1 MERDSGGAEGASL
14 AAWRLAVR
22 AGRRAA
28 LALCVPAALGLC
40 LVLSQVAAAGAA
52 SYTWAGRSKTTA
64 GWSLASNWE
73 GEAPTASTEIESLR
87 FPRLTSTACT
97 VEQATHRCYLSVNDV
112 GGLSAQSLTLDDGD
126 GYVIGGKPLT
136 LGAGGLHASP
146 ETGSSG
152 PAGDII
158 EMPFQLSAPQ
168 RWEIADRSASLREEN
183 GLYLGGEVTGPDKA
197 LTVELSNG
205 PALVLDNSTEVGPVT
220 IEGPNATGERTA
232 NGSVLFGDGELDSS
246 DRQGVDLRH
255 VFFAGTGALGALTTE
270 GATLE
275 VGSGAE
281 PTEGLEASSVTLDS
295 VSGVVF
301 EIVGGEMT
309 AQTDYS
315 QIVSQGPVQLAG
327 SLVVMVGKPTEAAP
341 CPVLVPG
348 HTYTLIS
355 AGGKLSGT
363 FANAPEGGPEIPIDF
378 NKECSQLSQTM
389 RIAYNRSG
397 ATGTVTGTI
406 EEEALNK
413 KKRGEEAAQEQAK
426 RIAEEAAK
434 RKREEEAAAAAA
446 KKQQEEAAAKV
457 MVLSVK
463 ESPPDATIVGTT
475 LQVSASG
482 AVSIKIRCSV
492 GASCKGTVTLRTIH
506 AVSAE
511 LAGAAKAKP
520 AILTLASGSF
530 TIPSGHQKTITL
542 HLSAKAR
549 ALLSRS
555 HTLRVWAR
563 VVVRNSA
570 GTNHTGQ
577 TIVTLRAPKANH
589 QGKG

>member
-1 MERDSGGAEGASL
+1 
-14 AAWRLAVR
+14 VR

-28 LALCVPAALGLC
+28 LALCVPVALGLC
-40 LVLSQVAAAGAA
+40 LALSQVAEAGAA

-64 GWSLASNWE
+64 EWSFASNWE
-73 GEAPTASTEIESLR
+73 GGAPTESTEIESLR

-97 VEQATHRCYLSVNDV
+97 VEQATHRCYLSFNDV

-126 GYVIGGKPLT
+126 RYVIRGEPLI

-168 RWEIADRSASLREEN
+168 RWEIADRGAGLREEN
-183 GLYLGGEVTGPDKA
+183 GLFLGAKVTGPGNA

-205 PALVLDNSTEVGPVT
+205 PALVLDNKTEVGPVT
-220 IEGPNATGERTA
+220 IEGPNATGERAA

-255 VFFAGTGALGALTTE
+255 VFFAGTGALGVLTTE

-295 VSGVVF
+295 VGGVLF
-301 EIVGGEMT
+301 EVVGSEMT

-315 QIVSQGPVQLAG
+315 QLVSQGSVQLAG
-327 SLVVMVGKPTEAAP
+327 SLVVIVGKPTEAAP

-355 AGGKLSGT
+355 ASGKLSGT

-397 ATGTVTGTI
+397 ATQTVTGTV
-406 EEEALNK
+406 EEEALNS
-413 KKRGEEAAQEQAK
+413 KKRGEEAILTAAQEQAN

-446 KKQQEEAAAKV
+446 RKQQEEAAAKV

-463 ESPPDATIVGTT
+463 ETSPDATIMGTT
-475 LQVSASG
+475 LHVSASG

-492 GASCKGTVTLRTIH
+492 GSNCKGSVTLRTIH

-511 LAGAAKAKP
+511 LGGAAKAKP

-530 TIPSGHQKTITL
+530 TISGGHEKTITL

-577 TIVTLRAPKANH
+577 TIVTLRAPKAKH
-589 QGKG
+589 GKG